1 MPVRGWVCPLAARM
15 SLSPHSPIATVLTK
29 HVWTASVSFGST
41 STRYRCC
48 TRWGACHGL
57 DSESG
62 SPHVPERAGVSLK
75 PTVGVTD
82 PGNVRSRT
90 VMRRGDEP
98 LNVSEVVNGLTDC
111 DGCRDKGWK

>member
-1 MPVRGWVCPLAARM
+1 MRG
-15 SLSPHSPIATVLTK
+15 S
-29 HVWTASVSFGST
+29 
-41 STRYRCC
+41 
-48 TRWGACHGL
+48 
-57 DSESG
+57 
-62 SPHVPERAGVSLK
+62 ERAGVSLK

-90 VMRRGDEP
+90 VMRRGDEL

>member
-1 MPVRGWVCPLAARM
+1 MAPDLIERRIDRTGDEGQR
-15 SLSPHSPIATVLTK
+15 
-29 HVWTASVSFGST
+29 T
-41 STRYRCC
+41 S
-48 TRWGACHGL
+48 
-57 DSESG
+57 
-62 SPHVPERAGVSLK
+62 GVSLK